1 MKRDETADERDKS
14 GVENEPNDDRPT
26 VLVVED
32 EPGLAELY
40 ASHLEEYRVH
50 TALSGAE
57 ALDVLDEHVDVV
69 LLDRKMPGMS
79 GDEVLRELSRGG
91 YGCEVAMVTAVVPET
106 EVVDFEVAD
115 YLVKP
120 VGGSEL
126 RRTVAQLLA
135 IATHEET
142 VREFVELSMK
152 QVTLESAR
160 ESTEL
165 HDDPEYQRLS
175 RRLGELTTTLGDLSG
190 ELSEAEF
197 ERFLEGIVDR
207 MRSSDPGPRP

>member
-1 MKRDETADERDKS
+1 
-14 GVENEPNDDRPT
+14 
-26 VLVVED
+26 
-32 EPGLAELY
+32 
-40 ASHLEEYRVH
+40 
-50 TALSGAE
+50 
-57 ALDVLDEHVDVV
+57 
-69 LLDRKMPGMS
+69 
-79 GDEVLRELSRGG
+79 
-91 YGCEVAMVTAVVPET
+91 
-106 EVVDFEVAD
+106 
-115 YLVKP
+115 VKP